1 MAQLLYARDA
11 SRKHLGA
18 ARRHQRLCRQ
28 FTGTGPLVDAIQLPY
43 HELKNRHVVT
53 QKLEEQR
60 EDRYDD
66 LLIADTLLDDQV
78 RNVFRRCEEHDRSTP
93 AATVLPLV
101 FPEGKFGP
109 IINMN
114 MQQEPNAVANVALRL
129 ESLGK
134 EHPLFPLAKELRTRI
149 AASRKAIAAYE
160 ASGQRMKQGRAE
172 EEIAKATLR
181 QQYETNYLDARKQ
194 FGKTRAE
201 RLFPKL
207 KTRPRTLSAHAPE

>member
-1 MAQLLYARDA
+1 MAQLLYARNA
-11 SRKHLGA
+11 SRKHLNA

-28 FTGTGPLVDAIQLPY
+28 FPGTEALVDAIQLPY
-43 HELKNRHVVT
+43 HALKNKLTAT
-53 QKLEEQR
+53 QKQEEQR

-66 LLIADTLLDDQV
+66 LLVADSLLDDQV
-78 RNVFRRCEEHDRSTP
+78 RNVFRRCEEHDRANP
-93 AATVLPLV
+93 AATVLSVV

-109 IINMN
+109 IVNMKI
-114 MQQEPNAVANVALRL
+114 QQEPDAVANLALRL

-134 EHPLFPLAKELRTRI
+134 EHALFPLAKELRTRI
-149 AASRKAIAAYE
+149 AASRKAIVSYE
-160 ASGQRMKQGRAE
+160 ASGQQVKQCRAE

-194 FGKTRAE
+194 FGKIRAE

-207 KTRPRTLSAHAPE
+207 KVSQRPLSAQPAE

>member
-11 SRKHLGA
+11 SHKHLNA
-18 ARRHQRLCRQ
+18 TRRHQRLCRQ
-28 FTGTGPLVDAIQLPY
+28 LTGTGPLVDAIQLPY
-43 HELKNRHVVT
+43 HELKNKHVAT

-66 LLIADTLLDDQV
+66 LLIADIQLDDQV
-78 RNVFRRCEEHDRSTP
+78 RNVFRRCEEHDRATP
-93 AATVLPLV
+93 EAAVLPLI
-101 FPEGKFGP
+101 FPQGKFGP

-114 MQQEPNAVANVALRL
+114 IQQEPDAVANVALRL
-129 ESLGK
+129 ESLGQ
-134 EHPLFPLAKELRTRI
+134 EHVLFPLAKELRTRI

-160 ASGQRMKQGRAE
+160 ASGQQVKQCRAE
-172 EEIAKATLR
+172 VDMAKATLR
-181 QQYETNYLDARKQ
+181 RQYETNYLEARKQ

-207 KTRPRTLSAHAPE
+207 KVSQRALPTPVSE

>member
-43 HELKNRHVVT
+43 HELKNRHIAT

-78 RNVFRRCEEHDRSTP
+78 RNVFRRCEEHDRATP
-93 AATVLPLV
+93 TAAVLPLI
-101 FPEGKFGP
+101 FPQEKFGP
-109 IINMN
+109 IVNMN
-114 MQQEPNAVANVALRL
+114 MQQEPDAVAHLALRL

-149 AASRKAIAAYE
+149 TASRKAIAAYE
-160 ASGQRMKQGRAE
+160 ASGQQVKQRQAE

-181 QQYETNYLDARKQ
+181 RQYESNYLDARKQ
-194 FGKTRAE
+194 FGKMRAE

-207 KTRPRTLSAHAPE
+207 KASPRAIPTYASE